1 MPLHTYNPVGIASPF
16 DAFNGPVGSTS
27 GHAQVLPGSIN
38 RLMMAAIDA
47 CLRAAI
53 EFGET
58 ASELDLRRVFGIPLA
73 LLRRQIRVSVGER
86 VRILGADVLN

>member
-1 MPLHTYNPVGIASPF
+1 
-16 DAFNGPVGSTS
+16 
-27 GHAQVLPGSIN
+27 
-38 RLMMAAIDA
+38 MMAAIDA